1 MNLVAQPDLKL
12 SRAGEIFQE
21 SAFGQTANY
30 SISIPFEWQLFV
42 DRCVSL
48 ALAEKVRFP
57 PFVEKILALQ
67 ILQKKQDMAPSKR
80 AAENMDS

>member
-48 ALAEKVRFP
+48 ALAEKVRSP
-57 PFVEKILALQ
+57 PILWKNNVLQ
-67 ILQKKQDMAPSKR
+67 ARKVTFQKKRKR
-80 AAENMDS
+80 LSY